1 MKASENLLNKQV
13 SDAKKFLKLVKK
25 EGKLNAKNRAKID
38 EIIQEILAKNKA
50 REEDSKK
57 IDEMIKKHDKNEAQ
71 RSFEEIK
78 KINKII
84 SDNPNMSSE
93 KSEIINK
100 LIKLYSLK
108 ETYYLNKVNN
118 NSEKNKETDMTLLN
132 REIAELEKIFR
143 DQRGSSVFIS
153 KNEFV
158 KLLSLLTQLL
168 TKTSSKEFK
177 NDTSKLLKNLYNTK
191 QITKIVYNIL
201 NEATTYKN
209 DS

>member
-78 KINKII
+78 KFNKII

>member
-1 MKASENLLNKQV
+1 MKASENLFNKQV

-25 EGKLNAKNRAKID
+25 ESKLNAKNRAKID
-38 EIIQEILAKNKA
+38 KLIEKILANNKA
-50 REEDSKK
+50 REEDSKN

-78 KINKII
+78 KSNKII
-84 SDNPNMSSE
+84 RDNPNMSSE

-100 LIKLYSLK
+100 LIKLHSLK
-108 ETYYLNKVNN
+108 QTYYLNKANN
-118 NSEKNKETDMTLLN
+118 KSEKNKETDITLLD
-132 REIAELEKIFR
+132 REITELEKVFR
-143 DQRGSSVFIS
+143 DQRGSGVFTS

-158 KLLSLLTQLL
+158 KLLILLAQLL
-168 TKTSSKEFK
+168 TKTSSREFK

-191 QITKIVYNIL
+191 QITKRVYNIL
-201 NEATTYKN
+201 NEVITYKN